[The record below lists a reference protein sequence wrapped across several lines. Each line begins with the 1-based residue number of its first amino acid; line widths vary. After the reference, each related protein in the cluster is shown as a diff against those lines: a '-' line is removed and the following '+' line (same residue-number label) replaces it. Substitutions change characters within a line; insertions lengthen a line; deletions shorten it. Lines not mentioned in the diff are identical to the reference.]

1 MQTEQQDERKE
12 LKKKEDKQA
21 YMSVVPFPS
30 RLQKAKMKER
40 FSKFLDVF
48 KKIEIN
54 IPFAKALTPMP
65 NYAKFFKDILSKKR
79 NFAEK

>member
-1 MQTEQQDERKE
+1 MEREE

-21 YMSVVPFPS
+21 YMPVVFFLH
-30 RLQKAKMKER
+30 RLQKAKMEEWISR
-40 FSKFLDVF
+40 FLDVF

-54 IPFAKALTPMP
+54 IPFVHALTHIP
-65 NYAKFFKDILSKKR
+65 NYAKFFKDILSKKI